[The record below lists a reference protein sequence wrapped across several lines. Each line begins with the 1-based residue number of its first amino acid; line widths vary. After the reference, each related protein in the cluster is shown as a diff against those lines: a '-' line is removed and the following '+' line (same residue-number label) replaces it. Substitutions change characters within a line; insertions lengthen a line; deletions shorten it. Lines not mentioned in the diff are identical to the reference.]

1 MKAHSGEIMRNKIAL
16 LTLLFFILFSGNS
29 VWAEETVEIQFA
41 ALPDAVKKTALDYME
56 KQRITKITKISEKD
70 HVKFEIETDKTEN
83 NKDIIAQDIVIA
95 SSGKIMK
102 LIQEV
107 PYFVLSF
114 VQMNEIE
121 KHYPGIKVNELESV
135 QIHYFDVL
143 GAVNGQNIK
152 FRLFANGA
160 IEEIQAD
167 QKQTIAQ

>member
-1 MKAHSGEIMRNKIAL
+1 MHKKIAL
-16 LTLLFFILFSGNS
+16 LTLLCSILFSGS
-29 VWAEETVEIQFA
+29 FVWAEETAEIKFE

-56 KQRITKITKISEKD
+56 KNRITKITKISDKD

-102 LIQEV
+102 LTQEV
-107 PYFVLSF
+107 PYFALPF
-114 VQMNEIE
+114 EQMNEIE
-121 KHYPGIKVNELESV
+121 KRYPGIKVNELESV
-135 QIHYFDVL
+135 QIQYFDVL